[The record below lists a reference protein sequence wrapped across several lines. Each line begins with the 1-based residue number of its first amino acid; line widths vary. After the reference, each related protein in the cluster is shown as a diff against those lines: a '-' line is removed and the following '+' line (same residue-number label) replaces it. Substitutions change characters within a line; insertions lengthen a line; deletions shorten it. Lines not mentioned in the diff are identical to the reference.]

1 MDRPGTSRYPLPL
14 IRYHV
19 CPPRACITHPQ
30 AFLHRASSW
39 SAPSLIAAPIRPVS
53 GAAARSRTNRSATS
67 ACSRLQR
74 TPPDR
79 VCGASGCGKGVSVV
93 NEWCHS
99 QRDKDNKDLWFC
111 RPCYDKEVRIP
122 RFPQLHHEVT
132 SRIHHEVTSRTVSL
146 TSRRS
151 IFLFF
156 AVGATHGRSGE
167 DVREL
172 PVYQD
177 MQVAHLRRRTRWQDL
192 PPMPLQRR
200 KPERVPE
207 GVPQD
212 ENAEE
217 SLSVDDPNPLFP
229 FFDAP

>member
-1 MDRPGTSRYPLPL
+1 VYNSPSSISSQGIELVCSVADCGTDQTSQWCGSKIENKP
-14 IRYHV
+14 V
-19 CPPRACITHPQ
+19 CYKC
-30 AFLHRASSW
+30 
-39 SAPSLIAAPIRPVS
+39 
-53 GAAARSRTNRSATS
+53 N
-67 ACSRLQR
+67 RLQR

-132 SRIHHEVTSRTVSL
+132 SRNVSL

-156 AVGATHGRSGE
+156 AFGATHGRSGE

-229 FFDAP
+229 FFETPHDPEPRRNLIRDEARRNKK